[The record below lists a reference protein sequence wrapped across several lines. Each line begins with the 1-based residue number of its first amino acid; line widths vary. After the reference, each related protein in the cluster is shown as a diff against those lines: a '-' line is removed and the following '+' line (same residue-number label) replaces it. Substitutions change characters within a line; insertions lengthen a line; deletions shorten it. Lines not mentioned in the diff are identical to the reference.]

1 MLNNYIDTTSTKNC
15 STSYLIRSA
24 STVDLNMEG
33 NFPRSMG
40 CLEFWNAPQNKSVL
54 TQSDKRMFPP
64 QFAKW
69 LSVKKNWSL
78 KNWLSAVMLHVR
90 SGWCTKIVQ
99 NSDVSQ
105 QNSFQASNCKPWI
118 CIWSGISGFY
128 TKWNSLVFWFSSRK
142 SCWCLL
148 GKTAK
153 KISSVK
159 DKAWKIRSQF
169 WVHKKKKKLKRVKFN
184 LGNRRSVGG
193 WDWVNVVFGIPV
205 G

>member
-33 NFPRSMG
+33 NFLRSMG

-78 KNWLSAVMLHVR
+78 KNWLSAVTCQIRLMYKD
-90 SGWCTKIVQ
+90 CTK
-99 NSDVSQ
+99 
-105 QNSFQASNCKPWI
+105 FWRFTTKLF
-118 CIWSGISGFY
+118 SGIELQTLNMYLVWYYWILHEMKFFSF
-128 TKWNSLVFWFSSRK
+128 LVFFAEK
-142 SCWCLL
+142 LL
-148 GKTAK
+148 MF
-153 KISSVK
+153 
-159 DKAWKIRSQF
+159 AWQDCEENI
-169 WVHKKKKKLKRVKFN
+169 KRE
-184 LGNRRSVGG
+184 R
-193 WDWVNVVFGIPV
+193 
-205 G
+205 

>member
-33 NFPRSMG
+33 NFLRSMG
-40 CLEFWNAPQNKSVL
+40 YLEFWNAPQNKSVL
-54 TQSDKRMFPP
+54 TQSDKRMFPL

-69 LSVKKNWSL
+69 LSVKKIDLWKIDCL
-78 KNWLSAVMLHVR
+78 PWCCLSDQADVQRLCKIMTFHNKTLFRHRIANLEYV
-90 SGWCTKIVQ
+90 SGLALVDFT
-99 NSDVSQ
+99 
-105 QNSFQASNCKPWI
+105 
-118 CIWSGISGFY
+118 G
-128 TKWNSLVFWFSSRK
+128 NSLVFFFSSRK

-159 DKAWKIRSQF
+159 DKIAVLGAQKE
-169 WVHKKKKKLKRVKFN
+169 KKLKRVKFN
-184 LGNRRSVGG
+184 LRNRRSVGG
-193 WDWVNVVFGIPV
+193 GDWVNVVFGTPV

>member
-54 TQSDKRMFPP
+54 TQSDKRMFPL

-69 LSVKKNWSL
+69 LSVKKNWCL
-78 KNWLSAVMLHVR
+78 KNWLSAVMSLVR

-99 NSDVSQ
+99 NFDVSQ

-128 TKWNSLVFWFSSRK
+128 GKFFSFLFSSRK

-159 DKAWKIRSQF
+159 DKIAVLGAQKEKKIEKGE
-169 WVHKKKKKLKRVKFN
+169 V
-184 LGNRRSVGG
+184 
-193 WDWVNVVFGIPV
+193 
-205 G
+205 